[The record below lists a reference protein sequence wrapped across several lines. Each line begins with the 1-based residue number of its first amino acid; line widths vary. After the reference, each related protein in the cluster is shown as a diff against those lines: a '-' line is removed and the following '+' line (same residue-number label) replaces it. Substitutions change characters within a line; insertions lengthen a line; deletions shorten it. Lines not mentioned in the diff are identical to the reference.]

1 MLHPRSALLVC
12 SLCMAAASTVS
23 GQQADAEN
31 AAPLTPLIRVEPS
44 YPPAAQTLG
53 VEGTVQLSFSVDA
66 NGSVSDVEVVSANPT
81 GIFDAAATEAV
92 KRWRYPASPDRP
104 PQKVTASVDFTVAD
118 YIRSLAAAAPSSE
131 PGPQTG
137 PLNQCIRELAS
148 FNYGGVIEVELANA
162 CAEELFVF
170 GCAEGTGR
178 DRGRWVCAHSEEQQR
193 LLVNRKDERVGD
205 MTTLADNG
213 QIAYRYE
220 QSFFLMRAPNTEY
233 WWVACRPSD
242 VDCRSAANQ
251 WTRSLD
257 RQTASINPQARAS
270 LPLGRSL

>member
-1 MLHPRSALLVC
+1 MLHPRSALLFC
-12 SLCMAAASTVS
+12 SLCMAAAAVS
-23 GQQADAEN
+23 AQQADADN
-31 AAPLTPLIRVEPS
+31 AASLTPLIRVEPS

-53 VEGTVQLSFSVDA
+53 IEGSVELSFSVDA
-66 NGSVSDVEVVSANPT
+66 NGNVSDVEVVSANPAK
-81 GIFDAAATEAV
+81 IFDAAAIEAV
-92 KRWRYPASPDRP
+92 SRWRYPASPDRA
-104 PQKVTASVDFTVAD
+104 PQKMTASVDFTVAD
-118 YIRSLAAAAPSSE
+118 YIRSLAAAPSPEQSRQ
-131 PGPQTG
+131 QTG
-137 PLNQCIRELAS
+137 PLNQCVHELAS

-162 CAEELFVF
+162 CADALFVF

-193 LLVNRKDERVGD
+193 LLVNQNDQRVGD
-205 MTTLADNG
+205 VTTLADDG
-213 QIAYRYE
+213 QTAYRYE

-242 VDCRSAANQ
+242 IDCRSAAGQ

>member
-1 MLHPRSALLVC
+1 MLHPRSALLVG
-12 SLCMAAASTVS
+12 SLCMAAVSTVS
-23 GQQADAEN
+23 AQQADTEN
-31 AAPLTPLIRVEPS
+31 AAPLTPMIQVQPS

-53 VEGTVQLSFSVDA
+53 TEGTVELSFSVDSA
-66 NGSVSDVEVVSANPT
+66 GNVSDVEVVSANPA
-81 GIFDAAATEAV
+81 GVFEKAAIEAV
-92 KRWRYPASPDRP
+92 SRWRYPANPDRA

-118 YIRSLAAAAPSSE
+118 YIRSLAAAPTSE
-131 PGPQTG
+131 PRPRTG
-137 PLNQCIRELAS
+137 PLNQCVHELAS

-193 LLVNRKDERVGD
+193 LLVNQNDDRVGD
-205 MTTLADNG
+205 VTTLDNDG
-213 QIAYRYE
+213 QTAYRYE
-220 QSFFLMRAPNTEY
+220 PSFFLMRAPNTEY

-242 VDCRSAANQ
+242 AECRSAANQ